1 MAKKV
6 TVYVEEELH
15 RRLKAAAS
23 LRGQTLS
30 DFMLQAARL
39 FLEMPDRR
47 QAAQQMDH
55 VRTGV
60 TTKATLEELRT
71 WREEGRS

>member
-23 LRGQTLS
+23 QTLS

>member
-39 FLEMPDRR
+39 LLEMSDRR
-47 QAAQQMDH
+47 QAAQQMDR

-60 TTKATLEELRT
+60 SVETTLDELRT